1 MMKVELHLG
10 DIKNEIN
17 KEIKKN
23 EKTNSIF
30 M

>member
-1 MMKVELHLG
+1 MKVELHLG